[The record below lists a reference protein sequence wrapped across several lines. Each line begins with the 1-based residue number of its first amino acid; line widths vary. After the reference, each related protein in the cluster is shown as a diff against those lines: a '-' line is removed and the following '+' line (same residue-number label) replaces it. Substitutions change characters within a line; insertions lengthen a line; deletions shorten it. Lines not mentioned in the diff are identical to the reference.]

1 MRNQL
6 LAGAIALAL
15 AAGITTSAMA
25 FDRGGGFHGGG
36 LHSGY
41 SSFRGSHGDMRGSN
55 FSGIRG
61 FSSRRD
67 GGRGGRSFVGGHSG

>member
-61 FSSRRD
+61 FASWRNGGWGASR
-67 GGRGGRSFVGGHSG
+67 FSGD

>member
-1 MRNQL
+1 
-6 LAGAIALAL
+6 
-15 AAGITTSAMA
+15 
-25 FDRGGGFHGGG
+25 
-36 LHSGY
+36 
-41 SSFRGSHGDMRGSN
+41 MRGSN